1 MNIFDKF
8 PRLETE
14 RLILKDVS
22 LQNAEEAFE
31 FYSDPEV
38 MKGHGE
44 SGLKTLDE
52 VRERIQ
58 QWYLN
63 PFERHEGIR
72 FGIYLKNTDRLI
84 GSCGFWRIEEQHF
97 MAEIGYELSSQFH
110 RKGYMKEALKELV
123 RFGFVEM
130 KLNRIEANTDQ
141 YNIASQTTLESIG
154 FVKEGIRK
162 EAEYENGSF
171 LDMHSY
177 ALLKREWEENNGDR
191 QRA

>member
-1 MNIFDKF
+1 MRIFNKF
-8 PRLETE
+8 PVLETN
-14 RLILKDVS
+14 RLVLKDVS
-22 LQNAEEAFE
+22 LHHSEEAFE

-38 MKGHGE
+38 MRGHGE

-58 QWYLN
+58 QWYIN
-63 PFERHEGIR
+63 PFEKHTGIR
-72 FGIYLKNTDRLI
+72 FGIFLKDTNRLI

-97 MAEIGYELSSQFH
+97 KAEIGYELSSKFH
-110 RKGYMKEALKELV
+110 RKGYMKESLKELV
-123 RFGFVEM
+123 RFGFLVM

-141 YNIASQTTLESIG
+141 YNLASQNTLESVG
-154 FVKEGIRK
+154 FVKEGVRK

-177 ALLKREWEENNGDR
+177 ALLKKEWEEGQLR
-191 QRA
+191 G